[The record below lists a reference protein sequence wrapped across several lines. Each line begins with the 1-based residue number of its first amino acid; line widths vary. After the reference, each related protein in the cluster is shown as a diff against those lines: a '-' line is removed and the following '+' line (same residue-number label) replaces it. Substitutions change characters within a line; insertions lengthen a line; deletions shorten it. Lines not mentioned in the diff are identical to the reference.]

1 MRMEV
6 TTDTKER
13 AGKRSHGGVIA
24 LGVVL
29 LAILLAGAY
38 YQQELST
45 YWRLRGWDTGA
56 VRQTVERFIQEAHA
70 GQLSAGDLLDPAWAK
85 PEIED
90 GRFVGVTQSA
100 GSTTG
105 ALGPYLTRVETFA
118 PEPTIKDFGV
128 RIKNRSGVFQ
138 ADVQYPNGQW
148 ANFDVDRVEGA
159 LRIRSVP
166 DALSPTRPPRQPWD

>member
-1 MRMEV
+1 MGV
-6 TTDTKER
+6 TAEQ

-24 LGVVL
+24 VGVVL
-29 LAILLAGAY
+29 LALVLVAGY
-38 YQQELST
+38 YQQELLT

-56 VRQTVERFIQEAHA
+56 VRQTMERFVREAYD
-70 GQLSAGDLLDPAWAK
+70 GQPSAGDLLDPAWAK
-85 PEIED
+85 PAIE
-90 GRFVGVTQSA
+90 GGKLVGVTQS
-100 GSTTG
+100 G
-105 ALGPYLTRVETFA
+105 ARGPTVTRVKAFI
-118 PEPTIKDFGV
+118 PDPTIKDLGV

-148 ANFDVDRVEGA
+148 AQFDVDRVQDA